1 VNDSTLDFLT
11 HQPVSGQTLADRL
24 TQGAFTPEEALRYAV
39 ELGSIIGKAHTR
51 GQVHGKICPRNIV
64 LTDQGLRL
72 LEPPK
77 TGDAALPYQSPEQ
90 TRAEAPDNRSDIW
103 AFGAV
108 AYEMASGRKP
118 FPGTGMELK
127 TAIQSQNPDPL
138 ELASSAGAAL
148 EGVIVGC
155 LEKDP
160 GARRQRIQNAVIELK
175 LSGGKASVLTEPPVR
190 KTFARTAAPSEEL
203 AASPAAKASY
213 AAAAKP
219 SKPPVVKPA
228 PAADEPYTAEPP
240 VSKPRPAP
248 AAQAPR
254 PVVYSAFGG
263 KLVYGNALQRRYWM
277 MGAAAALLLVS
288 GAGAAFYLHQ
298 KSSAPVLKFAITQ
311 PEHTSYPGM
320 PAVSP
325 DGRYL
330 TFSAIGPE
338 GKRMLWLRPLDALH
352 ATVIPGTEGAS
363 APFWSPD
370 SRYIGFFASLSL
382 KKVAF
387 KDGQPQKICDAEAT
401 PGGGAWEKDGSIL
414 FARNL
419 SDGFWRVPSTGGKP
433 VQVLKLVD
441 ANNERGAIW
450 PQMLPDGKHFVFYMQ
465 TDNAETA
472 GVYVGVTDTG
482 EHHRLFTS
490 QTNAVYS
497 TPTPDAKNGYLV
509 YINERNLTAV
519 QFNSSKLETI
529 GDPVILANDIGAVRS
544 LSLAPISVSN
554 NGVLVYQGVGQPTRQ
569 MIWMDRNGKQLAV
582 AGEPG
587 EYGPP
592 RISPDGNRGVV
603 AKMGPDGKSAHI
615 WLLDRTGTVEQ
626 ITHTEGVHE
635 GSPVWAPD
643 GNHVVYFA
651 AQGKSYDLFTRLAV
665 PEARPELVV
674 HSDAKKYPTD
684 WSRDGKYILFGI
696 EGEGTRLDVWGFSAG
711 DRRAAPILDTVYDEG
726 FGAISPDGKWLAYQ
740 ASNTGRTE
748 VYIQAF
754 EGLSSGTKR
763 RWQVSKAGGGLP
775 RWASNGNELFFIT
788 QDGRLHVSQIRATA
802 DGVEPGNPQMLFQT
816 RGVPKAPW
824 NLYDVTPDGQRFLFN
839 MPLEWTSANPITV
852 VTNWTEK
859 LKEE

>member
-1 VNDSTLDFLT
+1 VNDTTLDFLT
-11 HQPVSGQTLADRL
+11 QQPVFGEPLSERLA
-24 TQGAFTPEEALRYAV
+24 QGPFTPEEALRYAI
-39 ELGSIIGKAHTR
+39 ELGGIIGKAHTR
-51 GQVHGKICPRNIV
+51 GQVHGKICPRNIL

-77 TGDAALPYQSPEQ
+77 AGDAALPYQSPEQ
-90 TRAEAPDNRSDIW
+90 TRAETPDNRSDIW

-108 AYEMASGRKP
+108 AYEMVSGRRP
-118 FPGTGMELK
+118 FTATGMDLK
-127 TAIQSQNPDPL
+127 TAIQSQIPAPLDLPDG
-138 ELASSAGAAL
+138 AGAAL

-160 GARRQRIQNAVIELK
+160 AARRQRMQNAVIELK
-175 LSGGKASVLTEPPVR
+175 LSGGKTSLLTDPAPR
-190 KTFARTAAPSEEL
+190 KTFARSAPPTPPE
-203 AASPAAKASY
+203 PAATHSY

-228 PAADEPYTAEPP
+228 SKVDPGP
-240 VSKPRPAP
+240 VKASKPRPAP
-248 AAQAPR
+248 ASQAPR
-254 PVVYSAFGG
+254 PVVYSAWGG
-263 KLVYGNALQRRYWM
+263 KLVYGNAIQRRYWII
-277 MGAAAALLLVS
+277 GAAAALLLAS
-288 GAGAAFYLHQ
+288 GAGAAFYLHNR
-298 KSSAPVLKFAITQ
+298 STAPVLKFAITQ
-311 PEHTSYPGM
+311 PEHTSFPGM

-370 SRYIGFFASLSL
+370 SRYIGFFAALSL
-382 KKVAF
+382 KKVPF
-387 KDGQPQKICDAEAT
+387 KEGQPEKICDAEAT

-433 VQVLKLVD
+433 QQVLRLNDV
-441 ANNERGAIW
+441 NNERGAIW

-472 GVYVGVTDTG
+472 GVYVGSRDNG

-497 TPTPDAKNGYLV
+497 TPTPDARNGYLV
-509 YINERNLTAV
+509 YINERNLTAI

-529 GDPVILANDIGAVRS
+529 GDPVVLANDIGAVRS
-544 LSLAPISVSN
+544 LSLAPISASAT
-554 NGVLVYQGVGQPTRQ
+554 GVLVYQGVGQPTRQ
-569 MIWMDRNGKQLAV
+569 MMWLDRNGKQLAV
-582 AGEPG
+582 VGEPG

-592 RISPDGNRGVV
+592 RISPDGNRGIV
-603 AKMGPDGKSAHI
+603 AKMGPDGKYAHLWI
-615 WLLDRTGTVEQ
+615 LERSGAAEQ
-626 ITHTEGVHE
+626 LTHTEGVHE

-643 GNHVVYFA
+643 GNHIAYFGS
-651 AQGKSYDLFTRLAV
+651 QGKGYDLYTRLAV
-665 PEARPELVV
+665 PDARPDLIV

-684 WSRDGKYILFGI
+684 WSRDSRYILFGL
-696 EGEGTRLDVWGFSAG
+696 EGVGTRLDIWGFATG
-711 DRRAAPILDTVYDEG
+711 DRRAAPILDTVFDEG

-740 ASNTGRTE
+740 SGHTGRTE

-754 EGLSSGTKR
+754 DGLTSGTKR
-763 RWQVSKAGGGLP
+763 RWQVSKGGGGLP
-775 RWASNGNELFFIT
+775 RWASNGNEVFFIT
-788 QDGRLHVSQIRATA
+788 QDGRLYTAPVHATA
-802 DGVEPGNPQMLFQT
+802 DGIETGNPQMLFQT
-816 RGVPKAPW
+816 RGIPKAPW
-824 NLYDVTPDGQRFLFN
+824 NLYDVAPDGQRFLFN